1 MPKWKAPRKD
11 RVQGYWLKN
20 LTSLQSHIA
29 VLLNHILDVERSLP
43 DWVAFGKT
51 VLRQKDPAKGSA
63 VNNYR
68 PISYLP
74 LMWKLMNGM
83 LAEKIYSLKRYIVT
97 QKERMYYHLNKKD
110 AVKGVVEQKTNCSLI
125 KQY

>member
-1 MPKWKAPRKD
+1 MIKMQCRKITKWKAPRKD
-11 RVQGYWLKN
+11 RAQGYWLKN
-20 LTSLQSHIA
+20 LTSLQSRIA

-43 DWVAFGKT
+43 DRMAFGKT

-68 PISYLP
+68 PISCLP

-83 LAEKIYSLKRYIVT
+83 LAEKIYSLKRYLVT
-97 QKERMYYHLNKKD
+97 QKERM
-110 AVKGVVEQKTNCSLI
+110 
-125 KQY
+125 

>member
-1 MPKWKAPRKD
+1 MPKWKAPRID

-20 LTSLQSHIA
+20 LTSLQSRIA

-43 DWVAFGKT
+43 DRMAFGKT

-68 PISYLP
+68 PISCLP

-83 LAEKIYSLKRYIVT
+83 LAEKIYSLKRYLVT
-97 QKERMYYHLNKKD
+97 QKERM
-110 AVKGVVEQKTNCSLI
+110 
-125 KQY
+125 